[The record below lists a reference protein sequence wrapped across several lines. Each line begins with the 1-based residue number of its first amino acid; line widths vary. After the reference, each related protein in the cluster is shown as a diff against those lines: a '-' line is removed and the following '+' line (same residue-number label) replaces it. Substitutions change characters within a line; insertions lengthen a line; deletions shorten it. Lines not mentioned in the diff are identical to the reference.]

1 MKQVIWFDRKFTFD
15 MPNAM
20 FPMVVERL
28 RGTPARVE
36 ELVGHLTQKTLI
48 GRPEGVWSIQENV
61 GHLWDLE
68 PLWFGRIEDFLAGR
82 ERLRPAELTN
92 KKTREARHNDT
103 TLEFIVKGFRDARKK
118 LVKTLDGLTEP
129 QRELLSRHPRL
140 DQPMRVIDCAFFI
153 AEHDD
158 HHLAEITR
166 ISKIFG

>member
-1 MKQVIWFDRKFTFD
+1 MKSVIWFDRAFTFD
-15 MPNAM
+15 MPNEM

-28 RGTPARVE
+28 RGMPARIE
-36 ELVGHLTQKTLI
+36 ERTASLDREILI
-48 GRPEGVWSIQENV
+48 RHIDDCWSIQENV

-68 PLWFGRIEDFLAGR
+68 PLWFGRIEDFRAGR

-92 KKTREARHNDT
+92 KKTHEAHHNDT
-103 TLEFIVKGFRDARKK
+103 TIEYLLKGFRTSRKK
-118 LVKTLDGLTEP
+118 LISALDNMDDKLLTITA
-129 QRELLSRHPRL
+129 RHPRL

-166 ISKIFG
+166 LLKSM